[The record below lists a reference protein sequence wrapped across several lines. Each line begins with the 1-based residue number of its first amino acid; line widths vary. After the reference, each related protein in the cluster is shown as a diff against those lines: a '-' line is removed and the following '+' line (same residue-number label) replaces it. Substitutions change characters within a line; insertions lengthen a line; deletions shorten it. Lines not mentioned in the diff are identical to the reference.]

1 MIGWYVND
9 KQFGIIIG
17 LIVTISIAAIAI
29 IILGGKKVQEDR
41 IKFQEKRWNHGQC
54 DNCGGEWRYAQAVGH
69 CEDTTY
75 LYVCD
80 DCLNTVEIGE
90 YRGN

>member
-1 MIGWYVND
+1 MSDSYDD
-9 KQFGIIIG
+9 KFGIIIG
-17 LIVTISIAAIAI
+17 LIVAISIAAIAI
-29 IILGGKKVQEDR
+29 MILGGKKVQEDR
-41 IKFQEKRWNHGQC
+41 IKFQEERWNHGQC

-69 CEDTTY
+69 ARGTYY

-80 DCLNTVEIGE
+80 DCLNTIEIGE